1 MQYVTGWDAE
11 DTSWQL
17 ALSLIAAWRE
27 TDGARREALAQ
38 RLAGLAAEGGAA
50 AVEHAVLGLTALGNM
65 FVELYADSAG
75 RSVETILADAAALE
89 WDDGPPGSAAGRIRR
104 AAPAPGRA
112 YGTAAGAGGRA
123 CPSDR

>member
-27 TDGARREALAQ
+27 TDGARREVLAQ
-38 RLAGLAAEGGAA
+38 RLAELAAEGGAA

-89 WDDGPPGSAAGRIRR
+89 WDDGPPG
-104 AAPAPGRA
+104 
-112 YGTAAGAGGRA
+112 
-123 CPSDR
+123 